1 MFTILEIVLIVILAY
16 LLIGISLCLFASRG
30 GVLEG
35 KEIAVNIF
43 LWIFIIFYAIYLK
56 LNKITE

>member
-16 LLIGISLCLFASRG
+16 LLIGIGLCLFASRG

>member
-16 LLIGISLCLFASRG
+16 LLIGIGLCLFASRG

-43 LWIFIIFYAIYLK
+43 LWTFIIFYAIYLK